1 MSFDTPILIL
11 SWRRPTATKKLIN
24 ALRPHKPSTLYLA
37 SDGPPVDCKLTAD
50 KVFATRTVL
59 ENDIDWPCQ
68 VFTLFRS
75 HNLGCRR
82 GVSEAISWFSI
93 TLRRALY

>member
-11 SWRRPTATKKLIN
+11 SWRRPIATKKLIN

-37 SDGPPVDCKLTAD
+37 SDGPPDCKLTAD

-59 ENDIDWPCQ
+59 ETDIDWPCQ
-68 VFTLFRS
+68 FSRFFQLQSRLSSRCKKQS
-75 HNLGCRR
+75 HG
-82 GVSEAISWFSI
+82 FSI
-93 TLRRALY
+93 TLRR